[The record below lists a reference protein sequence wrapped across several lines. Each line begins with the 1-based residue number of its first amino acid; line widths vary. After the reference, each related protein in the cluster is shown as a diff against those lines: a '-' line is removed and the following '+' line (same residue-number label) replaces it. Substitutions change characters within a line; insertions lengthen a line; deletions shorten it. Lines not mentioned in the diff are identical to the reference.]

1 LKFGQAVAEDQDTL
15 VVTVVRSRSEEQ
27 VETMLLKL
35 LIPVQAVN
43 IRYVR
48 EAHGLAVK
56 LIHVVLEWDVVHTLM
71 DIIYQTFVLQE
82 PAEAGCVTEML
93 GVKDT

>member
-15 VVTVVRSRSEEQ
+15 VVTVVRSQSEEQ

-43 IRYVR
+43 IQYVR
-48 EAHGLAVK
+48 EALGLAVK
-56 LIHVVLEWDVVHTLM
+56 LIHVVLEWDVVRM
-71 DIIYQTFVLQE
+71 
-82 PAEAGCVTEML
+82 
-93 GVKDT
+93 